1 MIVVVVPAFNEAA
14 SIGPVVQGLFK
25 HGFTSV
31 VVVDDGS
38 SDDTAR
44 LAAEAG
50 AVVLRHPINRGQGAA
65 LETGNEFARR
75 QGADF
80 VVHFDADR
88 QFNPAD
94 IAPALKALQE
104 KKIAVLLG
112 SRFLDDRS
120 KIPFFKKTF
129 LLPVAR
135 FINRIMTGLVLTDG
149 QNGFRILSKEA
160 LRVISIKQDGM
171 AHNTEIMHQVG
182 AHKLSYIEFP
192 VEVTYH
198 EYGQRFFGG
207 VKIVADLTKATFLK

>member
-149 QNGFRILSKEA
+149 QNGFRILS
-160 LRVISIKQDGM
+160 SPS
-171 AHNTEIMHQVG
+171 
-182 AHKLSYIEFP
+182 LSKAQAKDP
-192 VEVTYH
+192 
-198 EYGQRFFGG
+198 FFSNRS
-207 VKIVADLTKATFLK
+207 VSAAKVNRSPFINIAPCWRSPLTAVLK